1 MASPAHSALLPPG
14 SGLALFADALVI
26 GALPYPRSLSA
37 QRNGERAS
45 ILGGSV
51 TCSDFRLWLQ
61 ADFSASGVECPLMAI
76 SGHAEVSAITSALPP
91 RADING

>member
-26 GALPYPRSLSA
+26 GALPYPRSLPA

-51 TCSDFRLWLQ
+51 TCSDFCLWL
-61 ADFSASGVECPLMAI
+61 
-76 SGHAEVSAITSALPP
+76 
-91 RADING
+91 

>member
-14 SGLALFADALVI
+14 SELALFADALVI
-26 GALPYPRSLSA
+26 GALPYPRSLPA

-51 TCSDFRLWLQ
+51 TCSDFR
-61 ADFSASGVECPLMAI
+61 
-76 SGHAEVSAITSALPP
+76 
-91 RADING
+91 